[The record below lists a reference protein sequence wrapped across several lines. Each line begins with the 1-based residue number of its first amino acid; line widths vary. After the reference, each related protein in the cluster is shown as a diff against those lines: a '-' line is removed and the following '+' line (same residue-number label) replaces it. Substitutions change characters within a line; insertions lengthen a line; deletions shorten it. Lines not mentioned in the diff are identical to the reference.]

1 MSREHS
7 LLCPTSS
14 IFTDSLDQIGK
25 FRVFPYENLELEPFE
40 TAVTVLNP
48 VVAVKLRSAAVHAV
62 LAELYVYIP
71 FRVLE

>member
-1 MSREHS
+1 MK
-7 LLCPTSS
+7 
-14 IFTDSLDQIGK
+14 GK

-62 LAELYVYIP
+62 LAEVYVLNHSIII
-71 FRVLE
+71 FCKIDGLMIIS